1 MPNPHLI
8 DNQRES
14 MYKKCP
20 IPDTEAGEMYDLRQM
35 IYKLENQTT
44 EVGTPMYKRGERDDR
59 TIGDIRLKLQK
70 E

>member
-1 MPNPHLI
+1 
-8 DNQRES
+8 

-44 EVGTPMYKRGERDDR
+44 EVGTPLYKRGERDDR